1 MSDSPRDI
9 ALQATLLQ
17 RASAW
22 QQAADRAKRL
32 ASGKIEDV
40 SDAAAMAED
49 YRLLAHDLAR
59 ARRLLPGSRTRD
71 FLEAAYAQAHATLYR
86 SATHP
91 GFAAWGFFRDQIPQA
106 VSELRGHI
114 LSVTLLFL
122 LSVLAGG
129 WLVHSF
135 PDLISLVASP
145 ALISTVE
152 RGELWTEGLLNVV
165 PSSIL
170 SLKILTNNITVSLV
184 AFCSGFLFGLGT
196 LYLIGLNGFT
206 LGAIFAFTA
215 QHGLEGELFKFIVAH
230 GCVELSVMCLSGA
243 AGSAIGEAL
252 IRPDRLRRSEA
263 FQRAAARASKLLAAC
278 IVLLI
283 GCGFIE
289 GYVSPDPSF
298 PLWARLVV
306 GIGYWIFMIAL
317 LRGWLFGRSRSI
329 SAIAT

>member
-215 QHGLEGELFKFIVAH
+215 QHGLQGELFKFIVAH